1 MQVDDDNVFIITIF
15 MAYFLLVR
23 HGTIGIWKNESRS
36 PADGQGNDND
46 LIRFVVSIQFDL
58 IQGRYNVLLMNQ
70 RRNSKCSNNKIQKAG
85 DFQR

>member
-15 MAYFLLVR
+15 MAYFLLVQ

-36 PADGQGNDND
+36 SADGQGNDND